1 MSYLAQLQSLRII
14 VLGLGI
20 SGLSTVRF
28 LQRKNID
35 FKVVDSRP
43 HPAGSDELVQ
53 QWPQLETYFG
63 DLDGAGLT
71 ECDLIIIS
79 PGIALA
85 TVQVQAALA
94 AGVEIIGDIE
104 LFARLN
110 SKPVVAVTGSNGK
123 STVVTLAAEVLEAAG
138 KKVALAGNIGT
149 PVLDVIDDDGIDVFV
164 LELSSFQLETTSSL
178 TPLAACILNLCEDHM
193 DRYTGMEEYCA
204 AKQRI
209 YLGAQLAVFNV
220 DDVLTRPNVQQAS
233 VSFGAHNADFHLSEA
248 NDGLVFCAYGQ
259 AVLPISALRAV
270 GKHNQL
276 NALAVMALLSPF
288 TLSSDVFHRAF
299 QSFQGLAHR
308 CQFVAEQNGVEFFN
322 DSKATNV
329 GATISSIE
337 GLTRRNGRLILIA
350 GGEGKGADFS
360 PLAHY
365 LNQHVAELICF
376 GKDAK
381 LIAALK
387 EDAYLVTCM
396 AEAVSLAKSLAIQHD
411 RVLLAPACASLDMY
425 PNYMARGNEFVQ
437 CVTGAQR

>member
-1 MSYLAQLQSLRII
+1 MSYLTQLQSQRII
-14 VLGLGI
+14 VLGLGV

-28 LQRKNID
+28 LQSKNIN

-43 HPAGSDELVQ
+43 NPAGSEELAL
-53 QWPQLETYFG
+53 QWPHLDTYFG
-63 DLDGAGLT
+63 DLDGADLAN
-71 ECDLIIIS
+71 CDLIVIS

-85 TVQVQAALA
+85 TPQVQAALA
-94 AGVEIIGDIE
+94 AEVEVIGDIE

-110 SKPVVAVTGSNGK
+110 TKPVVAVTGSNGK

-149 PVLDVIDDDGIDVFV
+149 PVLDVIDENIDIFV

-178 TPLAACILNLCEDHM
+178 TPVSACILNLCEDHM
-193 DRYTGMEEYCA
+193 DRYTGMESYCA

-209 YLGAQLAVFNV
+209 YVGAQLAVFNV
-220 DDVLTRPNVQQAS
+220 DDVLTHPLNQQES
-233 VSFGAHNADFHLSEA
+233 VSFGAYDADFHLSEVNTESFFSA
-248 NDGLVFCAYGQ
+248 HSQV
-259 AVLPISALRAV
+259 VLPVSALRAV

-288 TLSSDVFHRAF
+288 TLSSDIFHKAF
-299 QSFQGLAHR
+299 QSFQGLEHR
-308 CQFVAEQNGVEFFN
+308 CQFVAEQDGVEFFN

-337 GLTRRNGRLILIA
+337 GLTRKTGRLILIA

-360 PLAHY
+360 PLTQY
-365 LNQHVAELICF
+365 LNQYVAELICF

-381 LIAALK
+381 QIAALK
-387 EDAYLVTCM
+387 DGAHLVTCM
-396 AEAVSLAKSLAIQHD
+396 AEAVSLAKSLATHHD

-425 PNYMARGNEFVQ
+425 PNYMARGEEFVN
-437 CVTGAQR
+437 CVTGALR